1 MFILYA
7 VPIGLLA
14 GVLTGGRVSR
24 LAELSIRWA
33 PLAVIGLLVQVV
45 VFSGPVAS
53 RIGALGVPLYVGS
66 TALVLLV
73 VLRNVRVPGL
83 WLVAAGAMSNLA
95 TIVANGGYMP
105 ASAQAL
111 AAAGKSIAA
120 GYSNSA
126 DLPEPALAPLTDL
139 FAMPAWLPF
148 ANVFSVGDVLI
159 AAGVAW
165 ATIASLHGHGT
176 ALRFGNSSQST
187 GTSEPPTDGAP
198 LTGHLPSPRR

>member
-14 GVLTGGRVSR
+14 GIVTGGRLSR
-24 LAELSIRWA
+24 LGELSLRWA
-33 PLAVIGLLVQVV
+33 PLAVLGLVAQVV

-53 RIGALGVPLYVGS
+53 RIGSLGVPLYVGS

-73 VLRNVRVPGL
+73 VVRNARVPGMV
-83 WLVAAGAMSNLA
+83 LVAAGAASNLA
-95 TIVANGGYMP
+95 AILANGGFMP

-111 AAAGKSIAA
+111 AAAGKRIAA

-126 DLPEPALAPLTDL
+126 VLPDPALEPLTDL

-165 ATIASLHGHGT
+165 ATVAALHG
-176 ALRFGNSSQST
+176 RFPAVRAGNSSQST
-187 GTSEPPTDGAP
+187 GTFEPPADGAS
-198 LTGHLPSPRR
+198 LAGKLPSPRR